1 MSEALFHCENYF
13 HIGAY
18 AECVDAARA
27 CADADGVD
35 AVRRDAF
42 VARSRVAMGEG
53 EIVARETAE
62 DAPAALRAV
71 KLLALYE
78 TNEDEKARQS
88 AMEAIGEMLADEH
101 ASGDATTRLVGAT
114 LLAREGNYVEAM
126 RLCHGGSSLELNAMM
141 VNLLCKMDRAELA
154 EKQAKMMQQIDD
166 DSTIAQLACA
176 WANCASGGKKI
187 QDASYI
193 YQELGDKYKWTP
205 KLYNGSAVC
214 SMMMN
219 SYEDAERDLLEAV
232 AIDPKDGETLAN
244 LAACALHLGKSSARF
259 VNAMKQAGVAN
270 EALTKIASLE
280 RDFDRAAAAV
290 VL

>member
-1 MSEALFHCENYF
+1 MNEQ
-13 HIGAY
+13 
-18 AECVDAARA
+18 
-27 CADADGVD
+27 
-35 AVRRDAF
+35 
-42 VARSRVAMGEG
+42 
-53 EIVARETAE
+53 IVARETAE

-141 VNLLCKMDRAELA
+141 VNLLCKIDRAELA

-280 RDFDRAAAAV
+280 RDFARAAAAV

>member
-1 MSEALFHCENYF
+1 MPVELLQQDERSFKKQPTIFSNKKRLTTRKLNRSEVRFTRNAGLGFK
-13 HIGAY
+13 AP
-18 AECVDAARA
+18 AQA
-27 CADADGVD
+27 ADGEFID
-35 AVRRDAF
+35 QKCPF
-42 VARSRVAMGEG
+42 M
-53 EIVARETAE
+53 
-62 DAPAALRAV
+62 
-71 KLLALYE
+71 LALYE